1 MLRVACRGWS
11 FQAHRV
17 LVLEE
22 VMISVRMLLLGRSLS
37 RLLAVALATL
47 SFGVQADGGKLRV
60 VTDNNY
66 PPYVFPGPDGS
77 PQGYV
82 VDLWKLWEEKT
93 GASVALQAMQWADAQ
108 RAILDGR
115 ADVIDMIF
123 RTPVREQLYDFSQP
137 YATLPVSIF
146 VDPSI
151 NGIVDAGSM
160 HASLWRCKGGMPA
173 STG

>member
-1 MLRVACRGWS
+1 MV
-11 FQAHRV
+11 
-17 LVLEE
+17 
-22 VMISVRMLLLGRSLS
+22 SVRTFFLGRSLA
-37 RLLAVALATL
+37 RLVAVALATW
-47 SFGVQADGGKLRV
+47 SFGVLADGGKLRV

-66 PPYVFPGPDGS
+66 PPYVFPGPDGN

-93 GASVALQAMQWADAQ
+93 GASVDFRAMQWADAQ

-137 YATLPVSIF
+137 YATLPVSILRSTGLSTP
-146 VDPSI
+146 DPC
-151 NGIVDAGSM
+151 M
-160 HASLWRCKGGMPA
+160 ASLLRCKGGMPA

>member
-1 MLRVACRGWS
+1 MV
-11 FQAHRV
+11 
-17 LVLEE
+17 
-22 VMISVRMLLLGRSLS
+22 SVRTFFLGRSLA
-37 RLLAVALATL
+37 RLLAVALATW
-47 SFGVQADGGKLRV
+47 SFGVLADGGKLRV

-66 PPYVFPGPDGS
+66 PPYVFPGPDGN

-93 GASVALQAMQWADAQ
+93 GASVDFRAMQWADAQ

-160 HASLWRCKGGMPA
+160 HGFAVAVQRGMPA